1 MGFHPGDRVRWLT
14 HGQEGTVLD
23 DHSPDWP
30 EFIGIQW
37 DNGDRTFAASSH
49 IRIQK
54 KEDRDALAKVIVT
67 AVNQTPSKEPI
78 HLKCS
83 NTNTIPAGYEQ
94 AEPGSPIF
102 LASVTEGRGHHIYRE
117 FDRSNNEYQLHF
129 ELDLDRDMSPSEAIK
144 FAQTILNLALPMQ
157 EDQQQ
162 RATAGAPKVPSW
174 AQTVHFEE
182 EPDTLS
188 GRGPGIQ
195 LTGGRQE
202 WDLQS
207 NWFEGDDEQFT
218 LAKRHK
224 DLNHPTKSPDEHF
237 SFSSREEVLSVMA
250 GLVNLLAAT
259 VGEAK

>member
-1 MGFHPGDRVRWLT
+1 MGFTPEDRGRWLP
-14 HGQEGTVLD
+14 HGLVGTVLD
-23 DHSPDWP
+23 DHSPEWP
-30 EFIGIQW
+30 EFVGIQW
-37 DNGDRTFAASSH
+37 DNGDRTFASPAH
-49 IRIQK
+49 IRIER
-54 KEDRDALAKVIVT
+54 KEDRDASPKSVT
-67 AVNQTPSKEPI
+67 VEENTPCKEQI
-78 HLKCS
+78 HLKSS

-94 AEPGSPIF
+94 AEPGSTIF
-102 LASVTEGRGHHIYRE
+102 LANVCEGRGHHIYRE

-195 LTGGRQE
+195 LTDGRQE
-202 WDLQS
+202 WDLHS
-207 NWFEGDDEQFT
+207 NWFEGGEEQFT

-224 DLNHPTKSPDEHF
+224 DLNHPTKSPDEYF

-259 VGEAK
+259 VEEAK